1 MWVLYSAC
9 IAVVLSIAIRLIAGR
24 NSVVPPWRDAT
35 SIASGVLVAAAVY
48 IAATAAAHVE
58 SGIAVSSALLW
69 FTAAISG
76 VHAIKESRRPR
87 S

>member
-24 NSVVPPWRDAT
+24 NSVVPPWRDGA
-35 SIASGVLVAAAVY
+35 SIATGVLVGAAVY

-58 SGIAVSSALLW
+58 TSIALSAALLW
-69 FTAAISG
+69 LTASISG
-76 VHAIKESRRPR
+76 VHAVRESRRTHG
-87 S
+87 